1 VVPRLAIVISAAGG
15 VEALE
20 ATLVSVLENRPA
32 DCEVLVAL
40 ARPYADPYD
49 LKDEVRFL
57 APTRRTS
64 AVVALN
70 RALAS
75 VRSPIVH
82 LLAAGCVVSE
92 GWTEAAVSHFA
103 DRQIAAV
110 APWVWNIAQ
119 PGTLLSAGI
128 SYQRNGRRHL
138 VGQGVRDENF
148 QPPATVIGPASF
160 AAFYRQTVLE
170 LLGAFS
176 TKLTLRQADIDLALA
191 IRHAGFRVAVERGTK
206 VLAPVEIDAPS
217 SALSDARAEE
227 RLFWR
232 NLERASFGTIVSH
245 SAIAA
250 WDCLSELPRP
260 TALLRMAGRAWANLE
275 LGSHAQHRRRLAQL
289 KAHATTTAAQSTQ
302 SRENLRIDAS
312 HHSPARSEQT
322 QPIRARSS

>member
-1 VVPRLAIVISAAGG
+1 
-15 VEALE
+15 
-20 ATLVSVLENRPA
+20 
-32 DCEVLVAL
+32 
-40 ARPYADPYD
+40 
-49 LKDEVRFL
+49 
-57 APTRRTS
+57 
-64 AVVALN
+64 
-70 RALAS
+70 
-75 VRSPIVH
+75 
-82 LLAAGCVVSE
+82 
-92 GWTEAAVSHFA
+92 
-103 DRQIAAV
+103 
-110 APWVWNIAQ
+110 
-119 PGTLLSAGI
+119 
-128 SYQRNGRRHL
+128 
-138 VGQGVRDENF
+138 
-148 QPPATVIGPASF
+148 VIGPASF